1 MGDGVGGRVG
11 HGDAPGRAWVAG
23 GLGGEVAGQ
32 GGVDWA
38 EPGRFPGV
46 LGQAKE
52 GGQGDGQVDPGH
64 WMTRVGHLTGL
75 AVAPAGSRAVLRR
88 AVFRRAV
95 FRSAVTVA
103 RAFTGLGAF
112 TGR

>member
-1 MGDGVGGRVG
+1 MGDGVAGRVG

-46 LGQAKE
+46 LGQAKD
-52 GGQGDGQVDPGH
+52 GGQGGWSG
-64 WMTRVGHLTGL
+64 
-75 AVAPAGSRAVLRR
+75 
-88 AVFRRAV
+88 
-95 FRSAVTVA
+95 
-103 RAFTGLGAF
+103 
-112 TGR
+112 

>member
-1 MGDGVGGRVG
+1 M
-11 HGDAPGRAWVAG
+11 AG